1 MQKNPACKSACPE
14 GIAFWPGKEWKLLIN
29 RLDFASCLL
38 SLLPIQRDE
47 FELARGKEMSSLLRI
62 RQLYPSLALNERR
75 LADYLLSQPDRARHL
90 SSQKLADES
99 GVSQS
104 SVVKF
109 AQKLGYKGFPALK
122 LALSESLAD
131 KDAITV
137 HNLILSDDPL
147 KTVGEKLFTEKMSAI
162 RATLDINS
170 EEMLLET
177 LRLLRNA
184 KRIVLVGIGA
194 SGLVA
199 KDFSWKL
206 MKIGISAVAEQDMH
220 ALLASVQAMSP
231 GDVLLAISYTG
242 ERREIN
248 LAAQEAQRIGA
259 TVLAFTG
266 FTPNTLQQAASHCL
280 YTVAEEQ
287 TTRSAAI
294 SSTMAQLALTDLLFM
309 ALIQRDPERATSHI
323 RHSEA
328 LVKKLT

>member
-1 MQKNPACKSACPE
+1 
-14 GIAFWPGKEWKLLIN
+14 
-29 RLDFASCLL
+29 
-38 SLLPIQRDE
+38 
-47 FELARGKEMSSLLRI
+47 MSSLLRI

-122 LALSESLAD
+122 LALSESLTE

-137 HNLILSDDPL
+137 HNHILSDDAL
-147 KTVGEKLFTEKMSAI
+147 KVVGEKLFTEKCSAI

-177 LRLLRNA
+177 LRLLKQAR
-184 KRIVLVGIGA
+184 RIVLVGIGA

-220 ALLASVQAMSP
+220 ALLASVQALEV

-294 SSTMAQLALTDLLFM
+294 SSTTAHQPLPDLLFM
-309 ALIQRDPERATSHI
+309 ALIQRDPERASSHI

-328 LVKKLT
+328 LVKKLV

>member
-1 MQKNPACKSACPE
+1 
-14 GIAFWPGKEWKLLIN
+14 
-29 RLDFASCLL
+29 
-38 SLLPIQRDE
+38 
-47 FELARGKEMSSLLRI
+47 MSSLLRI
-62 RQLYPSLALNERR
+62 RQLYPTLALNERR
-75 LADYLLSQPDRARHL
+75 LADFLLSQPDKARHL
-90 SSQKLADES
+90 SSQRLAEEA

-122 LALSESLAD
+122 LALSESLAK

-147 KTVGEKLFTEKMSAI
+147 KVVGEKLLAEKQSAI

-170 EEMLLET
+170 EEKLTET
-177 LRLLRNA
+177 LRLLKEAN
-184 KRIVLVGIGA
+184 RIVLVGIGA

-206 MKIGISAVAEQDMH
+206 MKIGIHAVAEQDMH
-220 ALLASVQAMSP
+220 ALLASVQALNP

-248 LAAQEAQRIGA
+248 LAAQEARRAGA
-259 TVLAFTG
+259 SVLAFTG
-266 FTPNTLQQAASHCL
+266 FTPNTLQQCATHCL

-287 TTRSAAI
+287 TTSSAAI
-294 SSTMAQLALTDLLFM
+294 SSTSAQLTLTDLLFM
-309 ALIQRDPERATSHI
+309 ALVQHDPERASSHI

-328 LVKKLT
+328 LVKKLV

>member
-1 MQKNPACKSACPE
+1 
-14 GIAFWPGKEWKLLIN
+14 
-29 RLDFASCLL
+29 
-38 SLLPIQRDE
+38 
-47 FELARGKEMSSLLRI
+47 MSSLLRI
-62 RQLYPSLALNERR
+62 RQLYPRLALNERR
-75 LADYLLSQPDRARHL
+75 LADFLLSQPDRARHL
-90 SSQKLADES
+90 SSQKLAEES

-137 HNLILSDDPL
+137 HNHILSDDSL
-147 KTVGEKLFTEKMSAI
+147 KMVGEKLLSEKLSAI

-170 EEMLLET
+170 EEKLNQVLQLLKNARRT
-177 LRLLRNA
+177 L
-184 KRIVLVGIGA
+184 LVGIGA

-206 MKIGISAVAEQDMH
+206 MKIGINAVAEQDMH
-220 ALLASVQAMSP
+220 ALLASVQAMGP

-248 LAAQEAQRIGA
+248 LAAQEAAQVGA
-259 TVLAFTG
+259 HVVAFTG
-266 FTPNTLQQAASHCL
+266 FTPNTLQQSATHCL

-287 TTRSAAI
+287 STRSAAV
-294 SSTMAQLALTDLLFM
+294 SSTTAQLALTDLLFM
-309 ALIQRDPERATSHI
+309 ALVQHDPERASSHI

-328 LVKKLT
+328 LVKKLI

>member
-1 MQKNPACKSACPE
+1 
-14 GIAFWPGKEWKLLIN
+14 
-29 RLDFASCLL
+29 
-38 SLLPIQRDE
+38 
-47 FELARGKEMSSLLRI
+47 MSSLLRI
-62 RQLYPSLALNERR
+62 RQLYPRLALNERR
-75 LADYLLSQPDRARHL
+75 LADFLLSQPDRARHL
-90 SSQKLADES
+90 SSQKLAEEA

-131 KDAITV
+131 RDAITV
-137 HNLILSDDPL
+137 HNHILSDDPL
-147 KTVGEKLFTEKMSAI
+147 KIVGEKLLTEKISAI

-170 EEMLLET
+170 EEKLMET
-177 LRLLRNA
+177 LHLLKNA
-184 KRIVLVGIGA
+184 NRILLVGIGA

-206 MKIGISAVAEQDMH
+206 MKIGINAVAEQDMH
-220 ALLASVQAMSP
+220 ALLASVQAMAP

-248 LAAQEAQRIGA
+248 LAAQEAAAIGA
-259 TVLAFTG
+259 DVVAFTG
-266 FTPNTLQQAASHCL
+266 FTPSALQQCASICL

-287 TTRSAAI
+287 STRSAAI
-294 SSTMAQLALTDLLFM
+294 SSTSAQLALTDLLFM
-309 ALIQRDPERATSHI
+309 ALVQHDPERASSHI

-328 LVKKLT
+328 LVKKLI

>member
-1 MQKNPACKSACPE
+1 
-14 GIAFWPGKEWKLLIN
+14 
-29 RLDFASCLL
+29 
-38 SLLPIQRDE
+38 
-47 FELARGKEMSSLLRI
+47 MSSLLRI
-62 RQLYPSLALNERR
+62 RQLYPRLALNERR
-75 LADYLLSQPDRARHL
+75 LADFLLSQPDRARHL
-90 SSQKLADES
+90 SSQKLAEES

-137 HNLILSDDPL
+137 HNHILSDDTL
-147 KTVGEKLFTEKMSAI
+147 KMVGEKLLTEKLSAI

-170 EEMLLET
+170 EEKLNQVLQLLKNARRT
-177 LRLLRNA
+177 L
-184 KRIVLVGIGA
+184 LVGIGA

-206 MKIGISAVAEQDMH
+206 MKIGINAVAEQDMH
-220 ALLASVQAMSP
+220 ALLASVQAMGP

-248 LAAQEAQRIGA
+248 LAAQEAAQVGA
-259 TVLAFTG
+259 HVVAFTG
-266 FTPNTLQQAASHCL
+266 FTPNTLQQSATHCL

-287 TTRSAAI
+287 STRSAAI
-294 SSTMAQLALTDLLFM
+294 SSTTAQLALTDLLFM
-309 ALIQRDPERATSHI
+309 ALVQHDPERASSHI

>member
-1 MQKNPACKSACPE
+1 
-14 GIAFWPGKEWKLLIN
+14 
-29 RLDFASCLL
+29 
-38 SLLPIQRDE
+38 
-47 FELARGKEMSSLLRI
+47 MSSLLRI
-62 RQLYPSLALNERR
+62 RQLYPGLALNERR
-75 LADYLLSQPDRARHL
+75 LADFLLSQPDVARHL
-90 SSQKLADES
+90 SSQKLAEEA

-122 LALSESLAD
+122 LALSESLAA

-147 KTVGEKLFTEKMSAI
+147 KIVGEKLLAEKQSAI

-170 EEMLLET
+170 EEKLAET
-177 LRLLRNA
+177 LRLLKRAN
-184 KRIVLVGIGA
+184 RIVLVGIGA

-220 ALLASVQAMSP
+220 ALLGSVQALSP

-248 LAAQEAQRIGA
+248 LAAQEAQRVGA
-259 TVLAFTG
+259 SVLAFTG
-266 FTPNTLQQAASHCL
+266 FTPNTLQQCATHCL

-294 SSTMAQLALTDLLFM
+294 SSTSAQLALTDLLFM
-309 ALIQRDPERATSHI
+309 ALVQHDPERAPNLI

-328 LVKKLT
+328 LVKRLV

>member
-1 MQKNPACKSACPE
+1 MSA
-14 GIAFWPGKEWKLLIN
+14 
-29 RLDFASCLL
+29 
-38 SLLPIQRDE
+38 
-47 FELARGKEMSSLLRI
+47 LLRI

-75 LADYLLSQPDRARHL
+75 LADFLLSQPDRARHL

-122 LALSESLAD
+122 LALSESLTE

-137 HNLILSDDPL
+137 HNHILSDDAL
-147 KTVGEKLFTEKMSAI
+147 KIVGEKLFTEKTSAI

-177 LRLLRNA
+177 LRLLKQAR
-184 KRIVLVGIGA
+184 RIVLVGIGA

-220 ALLASVQAMSP
+220 ALLASVQALEV

-266 FTPNTLQQAASHCL
+266 FTPNTLQQSASHCL

-294 SSTMAQLALTDLLFM
+294 SSTTAQLALTDLLFM
-309 ALIQRDPERATSHI
+309 ALIQRDPERADRKSTRLNSSHW
-323 RHSEA
+323 E
-328 LVKKLT
+328 

>member
-1 MQKNPACKSACPE
+1 
-14 GIAFWPGKEWKLLIN
+14 
-29 RLDFASCLL
+29 
-38 SLLPIQRDE
+38 
-47 FELARGKEMSSLLRI
+47 MSSLLRI

-122 LALSESLAD
+122 LALSESLTE

-137 HNLILSDDPL
+137 HNHILSDDAL
-147 KTVGEKLFTEKMSAI
+147 KVVAEKLFTEKCSAI

-177 LRLLRNA
+177 LRLLKQAR
-184 KRIVLVGIGA
+184 RIVLVGIGA

-220 ALLASVQAMSP
+220 ALLASVQALEV

-294 SSTMAQLALTDLLFM
+294 SSTTAQLALTDLLFM
-309 ALIQRDPERATSHI
+309 ALIQRDPERASSHI

-328 LVKKLT
+328 LVKKLV

>member
-1 MQKNPACKSACPE
+1 
-14 GIAFWPGKEWKLLIN
+14 
-29 RLDFASCLL
+29 
-38 SLLPIQRDE
+38 
-47 FELARGKEMSSLLRI
+47 MSSLLRI
-62 RQLYPSLALNERR
+62 RQLYPRLALNERR
-75 LADYLLSQPDRARHL
+75 LADFLLSQPDRARHL
-90 SSQKLADES
+90 SSQKLAEEA

-131 KDAITV
+131 RDAITV
-137 HNLILSDDPL
+137 HNHILSDDPL
-147 KTVGEKLFTEKMSAI
+147 KIVGEKLLTEKISAI

-170 EEMLLET
+170 EEKLMET
-177 LRLLRNA
+177 LHLLKNA
-184 KRIVLVGIGA
+184 NRILLVGIGA

-206 MKIGISAVAEQDMH
+206 MKIGINAVAEQDMH
-220 ALLASVQAMSP
+220 ALLASVQAMAP

-248 LAAQEAQRIGA
+248 LAAQEAAAIGA
-259 TVLAFTG
+259 DVVAFTG
-266 FTPNTLQQAASHCL
+266 FTPNALQQCASICL

-287 TTRSAAI
+287 STRSAAI
-294 SSTMAQLALTDLLFM
+294 SSTSAQLALTDLLFM
-309 ALIQRDPERATSHI
+309 ALVQHDPERASSHI

-328 LVKKLT
+328 LVKKLI

>member
-1 MQKNPACKSACPE
+1 
-14 GIAFWPGKEWKLLIN
+14 
-29 RLDFASCLL
+29 
-38 SLLPIQRDE
+38 
-47 FELARGKEMSSLLRI
+47 MSSLLRI

-122 LALSESLAD
+122 LALSESLTE

-137 HNLILSDDPL
+137 HNHILSDDAL
-147 KTVGEKLFTEKMSAI
+147 KTVGEKLFTEKSSAI

-177 LRLLRNA
+177 LRLLKQAR
-184 KRIVLVGIGA
+184 RIVLVGIGA

-220 ALLASVQAMSP
+220 ALLASVQALDV

-266 FTPNTLQQAASHCL
+266 FTPNTLQQAATHCL

-294 SSTMAQLALTDLLFM
+294 SSTTAQLALTDLLFM
-309 ALIQRDPERATSHI
+309 ALIQRDPERASSHI

-328 LVKKLT
+328 LVKKLV